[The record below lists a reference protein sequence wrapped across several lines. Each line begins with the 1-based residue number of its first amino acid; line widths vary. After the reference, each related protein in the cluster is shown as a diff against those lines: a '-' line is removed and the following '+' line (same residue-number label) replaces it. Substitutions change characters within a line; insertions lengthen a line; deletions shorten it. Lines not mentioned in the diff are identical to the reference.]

1 MNKHLIAFA
10 SWEGW
15 ASMGRILVV
24 MIVAGYRSGISCPG
38 LLTPCSTG
46 DGYEDLRWGFLDE

>member
-10 SWEGW
+10 SWEGG

-24 MIVAGYRSGISCPG
+24 MIVAGYRSGVSCPG
-38 LLTPCSTG
+38 WLTSCSTG
-46 DGYEDLRWGFLDE
+46 DEYGGLR